1 MQKPMKRRSAR
12 RQNEPIAHQISLNE
26 VTVCGPAL
34 NRRKVLIGA
43 VVAVIAGAVAIPLG
57 LRLQRWSAGST
68 RIKGA
73 VIVRDDDS
81 RKQLPITDVAVTVS
95 DGATS
100 ATSQSNASGYFNL
113 PFHSGVWPGQTVTLS
128 FRHPDYDPLDIKPQI
143 SLRQAAK
150 QLWVVRMTPRHD
162 QMSSN
167 PGARP
172 NVVSNVRVRYTLNS
186 QMEVNIGSAVRTFQV
201 VNKGNVPCVR
211 GSPCSPDGSWQAA
224 SSSESLDAG
233 TGNQFSNVRASCIA
247 GPCPFTRIDSSGFV
261 KGGRNIS
268 VTAFN
273 WSDTATFLLEAEVLH
288 TAVSSN
294 VRESYPVVFGRA
306 LSFTLPQTEE
316 GVSLEAEID
325 GTHMVFPLGPAL
337 YLSWATCTARTNAE
351 REKTTVYRCEL
362 KPGFR
367 F

>member
-1 MQKPMKRRSAR
+1 VGAR
-12 RQNEPIAHQISLNE
+12 RQIEPIAHQIDLKGVTICGTE
-26 VTVCGPAL
+26 VK
-34 NRRKVLIGA
+34 RRKVIVWA

-57 LRLQRWSAGST
+57 VRLHRWSAGST

-73 VIVRDDDS
+73 VLVRDDDS
-81 RKQLPITDVAVTVS
+81 RKQLPIADVVVTVS

-100 ATSQSNASGYFNL
+100 ATTQSNASGYFNL
-113 PFHSGVWPGQTVTLS
+113 PFHGDVWPGQTVTLS
-128 FRHPDYDPLDIKPQI
+128 FRHTDYEPLDIKLQT
-143 SLRQAAK
+143 SFRLAAK
-150 QLWVVRMTPRHD
+150 QIWVARMTPRHD
-162 QMSSN
+162 QAGAD
-167 PGARP
+167 PGTPAI
-172 NVVSNVRVRYTLNS
+172 VVSNIRVRYTVNS
-186 QMEVNIGSAVRTFQV
+186 QTEVNIGSAVKTFQI

-211 GSPCSPDGSWQAA
+211 GSQCSPDGSWQAS

-233 TGNQFSNVRASCIA
+233 ADNEFRNVRASCIA

-261 KGGRNIS
+261 KGGRNIT

-316 GVSLEAEID
+316 GVSLEAEIN

-337 YLSWATCTARTNAE
+337 YLSWATCTARTNIE
-351 REKTTVYRCEL
+351 KEKTTVYRCEL